1 MKIWKNAISDW
12 KCVGLYKKIPFCKK
26 ECKNEPEQI
35 CENKIEKQCK
45 NVPKEICEEVEIST
59 GARQDVIYDAIFENT
74 DVKQDVLYDA
84 IFESTED
91 YFDDEQL
98 EKEKKCHT
106 EDEG

>member
-12 KCVGLYKKIPFCKK
+12 KCVGLHKKIPFCKK
-26 ECKNEPEQI
+26 ECKNEPEQV

-59 GARQDVIYDAIFENT
+59 GARQDVLYDAIFENT
-74 DVKQDVLYDA
+74 
-84 IFESTED
+84 ED
-91 YFDDEQL
+91 YYDDDQL